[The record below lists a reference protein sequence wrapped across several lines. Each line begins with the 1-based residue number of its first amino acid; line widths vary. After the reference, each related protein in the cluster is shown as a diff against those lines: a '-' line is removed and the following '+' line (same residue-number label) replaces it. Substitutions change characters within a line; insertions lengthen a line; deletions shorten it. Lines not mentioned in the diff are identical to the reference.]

1 MCKIS
6 LNAVKFMRGQVWFVR
21 EDENI
26 TKALR
31 DAGSRVI
38 NGSRPYL
45 VVNVVN
51 DNLVTVCPLTTN
63 LNEQHTGG
71 NDIVFDHVANVTGG
85 GYSSSRII
93 ISQIQT
99 KNTNELERYLYS
111 FDQES
116 IDIIMRHVYK
126 QLGLEPYTK
135 NDDDNEPKEDDKDVE
150 IGEPIKNVSSKP
162 MPSAKKVIP
171 TEALAKLEI
180 RLKGKLKRSDAL
192 FRTKEEAL
200 CYLAE
205 YGDKPAKEVAEHFS
219 ITPTQAYNWKHTAK
233 NKAMEA

>member
-21 EDENI
+21 EDDTV

-99 KNTNELERYLYS
+99 KNTSELERYLYS

-116 IDIIMRHVYK
+116 IDIIMRHVYS
-126 QLGLEPYTK
+126 QLGMDIAK
-135 NDDDNEPKEDDKDVE
+135 KKDENTHEV
-150 IGEPIKNVSSKP
+150 SKP
-162 MPSAKKVIP
+162 KRVNINEYETVSADELVGVSVSAM
-171 TEALAKLEI
+171 TKLEN
-180 RLKGKLKRSDAL
+180 RLRDKAKGLRKREPL
-192 FRTKEEAL
+192 FCSKEEANL
-200 CYLAE
+200 YMDYYGIKKTKYVADHFNAE
-205 YGDKPAKEVAEHFS
+205 IKTVYK
-219 ITPTQAYNWKHTAK
+219 WKNAAK

>member
-21 EDENI
+21 EDDTV

-99 KNTNELERYLYS
+99 KNTSELERYLYS

-116 IDIIMRHVYK
+116 IDIIMRHVYN
-126 QLGLEPYTK
+126 QLGLGQYTK
-135 NDDDNEPKEDDKDVE
+135 NDDANEPEEDDQDVE
-150 IGEPIKNVSSKP
+150 IEEPINPVAVKP
-162 MPSAKKVIP
+162 LHSAKKVLP
-171 TEALAKLEI
+171 TDTLAKLEI

-205 YGDKPAKEVAEHFS
+205 YGDKPAKKVAEHFS
-219 ITPTQAYNWKHTAK
+219 ITPSQAYNWKHAAK
-233 NKAMEA
+233 NKATEA

>member
-6 LNAVKFMRGQVWFVR
+6 LNAVKYLRGQVWYVR
-21 EDENI
+21 EDESV

-45 VVNVVN
+45 IVNVVN
-51 DNLVTVCPLTTN
+51 NNLVTVCPLTTN
-63 LNEQHTGG
+63 LNEQFTSG
-71 NDIVFDHVANVTGG
+71 NDIVFDHIADVTGG

-99 KNTNELERYLYS
+99 KNAHELERYLYS
-111 FDQES
+111 FDQVS
-116 IDIIMRHVYK
+116 IDIIMQHVYR
-126 QLGLEPYTK
+126 QLGIEQYTK
-135 NDDDNEPKEDDKDVE
+135 DDDCNEPKEDDRDIE
-150 IGEPIKNVSSKP
+150 TEEPVKQVASKP
-162 MPSAKKVIP
+162 VACTKKVLP
-171 TEALAKLEI
+171 TETLSKLEI

-205 YGDKPAKEVAEHFS
+205 YGDKPAKEVANHFS
-219 ITPTQAYNWKHTAK
+219 ITPSKAYNWKHTAK
-233 NKAMEA
+233 NKASEA